1 MSSEY
6 ILVIGAVAS
15 LFMTEFFGISPG
27 GVIVPGYIALF
38 LPDPM
43 RVAATILDAAIA
55 LGAVRLLARH
65 AILFGR
71 RRYAAFILA
80 GFLARVLVERALPG
94 AFPEAP
100 ALAAVGWLVPGILA
114 READRQ
120 GPVRTLLALAAAA
133 LLVRLLWIA
142 LA

>member
-6 ILVIGAVAS
+6 LIVIGAVAS

-27 GVIVPGYIALF
+27 GVIVPGYVALF
-38 LPDPM
+38 FPEPARIL
-43 RVAATILDAAIA
+43 ATILDAAIA
-55 LGAVRLLARH
+55 WGAVRLVSRY

-80 GFLARVLVERALPG
+80 GFLARFLVERLLPG
-94 AFPEAP
+94 LIPEAP
-100 ALAAVGWLVPGILA
+100 ALAAVGWLVPGIIA
-114 READRQ
+114 QEADRQ
-120 GPVRTLLALAAAA
+120 GPLRTLIALAAAA
-133 LLVRLLWIA
+133 LLVRLTWTI